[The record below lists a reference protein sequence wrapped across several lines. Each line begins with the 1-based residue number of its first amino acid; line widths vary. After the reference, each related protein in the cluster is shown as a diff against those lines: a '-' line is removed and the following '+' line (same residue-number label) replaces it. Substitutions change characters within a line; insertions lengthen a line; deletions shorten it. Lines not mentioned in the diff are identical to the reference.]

1 MTAMRDFRSETVGML
16 VAEQPLRAAVFDHF
30 GIDYCCGGRQTL
42 LAACERGGIAPDTV
56 IASLVDN
63 DAKVE
68 VDQSA
73 LNWLNASLTEL
84 ANHIEQTHHV
94 YLKSELPRLQALADK
109 VAKVHGVR
117 EPRLVKVAAIFS
129 AMSEELLEHTAKE
142 ELVLFPFMRL
152 LDQGKGRPNAPFSTV
167 AKPVTC
173 LESEHDDAGAALMQ
187 LRQLTDQ
194 YVPPEGACTS
204 WQALLAGLA
213 HLDQDLRIH
222 IHKENSILF
231 PLAVKTE
238 ALALC

>member
-1 MTAMRDFRSETVGML
+1 MRDFRSETVGML

-42 LAACERGGIAPDTV
+42 LAACEQGGIAPDTV
-56 IASLVDN
+56 IASLVNN